1 MASDALAVPAAVIGK
16 IATGHVAGRL
26 GGFSARQSFNAGV
39 ALIAHGEFTII
50 LAQVASQN
58 DELLADQGT
67 ARRPAARTG
76 TGKPSTCRGVGAS
89 CRGVHAVLS
98 IRLLRYPHSQSAG
111 LRR

>member
-1 MASDALAVPAAVIGK
+1 MIGK

-58 DELLADQGT
+58 DELLADQQETLVAFAGLYVCS
-67 ARRPAARTG
+67 RRP
-76 TGKPSTCRGVGAS
+76 
-89 CRGVHAVLS
+89 
-98 IRLLRYPHSQSAG
+98 SAWC
-111 LRR
+111 